1 MFYKQ
6 VTPYHTL
13 LEILRCDILSMLVK
27 ARVTLACDEIWGI
40 TLQKLLNPPP
50 K

>member
-6 VTPYHTL
+6 VAPYHTL
-13 LEILRCDILSMLVK
+13 LEILRCGILSMVK
-27 ARVTLACDEIWGI
+27 ARVALACDEIWGI
-40 TLQKLLNPPP
+40 TLQKLLKLLP